1 MEIHGNREKRKAA
14 NIGQQLRANLENL
27 QLDYMERYQDL
38 HQKARLDREQDQNK
52 AQITKDPRWA
62 KLRALSKLNLLPTL
76 ELNNL
81 QDKLNAM
88 RSCFNFRK
96 EDLKQNSAC
105 PYCGFSPAGEGVREL
120 KGNDLDTIQA
130 DLAQLETKWVNVLI
144 ENLNTA
150 QAQQNLKLIDPK
162 ERTAV
167 QNFLQAQKLPEPITQ
182 KFLDGIVNALL
193 GLEVV
198 EIDGAEYLLAITKP
212 GMPCTP
218 DELDKRTRQFLQ
230 EHLAGKDRQKVRIQ
244 INW

>member
-1 MEIHGNREKRKAA
+1 M
-14 NIGQQLRANLENL
+14 
-27 QLDYMERYQDL
+27 
-38 HQKARLDREQDQNK
+38 
-52 AQITKDPRWA
+52 
-62 KLRALSKLNLLPTL
+62 
-76 ELNNL
+76 
-81 QDKLNAM
+81 
-88 RSCFNFRK
+88 
-96 EDLKQNSAC
+96 
-105 PYCGFSPAGEGVREL
+105 
-120 KGNDLDTIQA
+120 
-130 DLAQLETKWVNVLI
+130 ETKWVNVLI

-182 KFLDGIVNALL
+182 KFLDGIENALL

-218 DELDKRTRQFLQ
+218 DELDKRTLQFLQ